1 MDVIEI
7 TRQLGKAIQADE
19 RYIDY
24 VNAKSRND
32 EDKEL
37 QELIGEFN
45 LIRQNVAFES
55 GKPEEEQDKEKLA
68 ELNNKMRTAYD
79 AVMANENMALFTVA
93 KQGMDALMNFIINGV
108 RLNSGQNGFR

>member
-55 GKPEEEQDKEKLA
+55 GKPRSLTTKCA
-68 ELNNKMRTAYD
+68 PHTTRSWRTRIWRCSRWQSRAW
-79 AVMANENMALFTVA
+79 T
-93 KQGMDALMNFIINGV
+93 
-108 RLNSGQNGFR
+108 RL